1 MKIMFSGIQPTN
13 DLTLG
18 NYLGALCNF
27 VKLQNNYKNI
37 VFVADLHALT
47 TDFKSDLDTQ
57 SLKIL
62 KYYLAV
68 GLDLDKTIIFK
79 QSDVLEHT
87 FMSYLLTCNTTMGE
101 LSRMTQFKDKAQK
114 FKNSNGTEF
123 IPTGLLIYPVLM
135 AADILLYN
143 PDVVI
148 VGSDQKQH
156 LELTRNIAIRI
167 NNRFKKEFFKIPE
180 PYIAKY
186 GSRIMDL
193 QDPSKKMSKSSIN
206 KKGTI
211 FLSDSPKEIE
221 TKIKSALTDNFNKV
235 KFDLEK
241 QPGISNLI
249 TIYHLISNLSIEE
262 IEEKYKNIENYGVFK
277 KDLIILIN
285 NLLSNIQE
293 KISKISDEEAKIIF
307 IEGAKK
313 AKIIANKKIDD
324 FKKMME
330 L

>member
-1 MKIMFSGIQPTN
+1 MFSGIQPTN